1 MSKTYNNDIQNLT
14 PREHLLLRPTMYI
27 GSIDENETQEYL
39 EKDDKVQLCTV
50 SYIPALFKIINEII
64 DNSVDIAIK
73 TNFKGCNK
81 VSVKITNEYVE
92 VQDNGPGI
100 PVKKI
105 LNKNTNVSEYMP
117 KTAWGS
123 MMSGSNFDTDANHVQ
138 AGMNGIGSYGTNVW
152 SKKFI
157 GISDDGENRY
167 TVTFKDNAESCVQS
181 LDKSKEHGVYVK
193 FYPDLARFKIDKIS
207 EVYLDLVKQR
217 LTNLSLTYPLITFK
231 FNGKTLKTN
240 TFKKYVQKFSDN
252 FEILEGE
259 NFSYAF
265 LPNDND
271 EFRFY
276 SYVNGLSIKDGGTHL
291 DVVVNNIVSRIR
303 EKLEKKFK
311 GIKPADIK
319 NKFMVVS
326 FLRNFPNPKFN
337 SQTKEKITNSS
348 AEVNSYLG
356 EVDYDTISKKILKN
370 DVMINLITEIYKIK
384 EEFKRRQEMKG
395 LEKPKKIKD
404 EKYTPPIGNNDVL
417 IITEGYSAFSGIS
430 KILGRDGIG
439 YYELRGKPLNAY
451 SSSQQKFTA
460 NKELSTLYQII
471 KNCDYKKIVIASDAD
486 LDGFHIR
493 ALLCAFFIKYL
504 NEYLNKIGMLQTPV
518 VVISKGGKPVKWS
531 YSLNE
536 HFNLSSGETLDYK
549 KGLGS
554 WEPEDL
560 QYIISKDG
568 LDKMIDMIDFNGEI
582 GAKAI
587 DEWFGDSAEKRK
599 EHILNNNFSIAKV

>member
-1 MSKTYNNDIQNLT
+1 MTKIVNNDIQNLT

-39 EKDDKVQLCTV
+39 ERDDKVGLYTV

-73 TNFKGCNK
+73 TDFKGCNK
-81 VSVKITNEYVE
+81 VSVKITDEYVE

-105 LNKNTNVSEYMP
+105 LNKNTNQEEYMP

-123 MMSGSNFDTDANHVQ
+123 MMSGSNFDTNANHVQ

-152 SKKFI
+152 SKKFT
-157 GISDDGENRY
+157 GISDDGNKRF
-167 TVTFKDNAESCVQS
+167 TITFKNNAETFVQS
-181 LDKSKEHGVYVK
+181 LETSKEHGVYVK
-193 FYPDLARFKIDKIS
+193 FYPDLVRFKIDKIGEIYS
-207 EVYLDLVKQR
+207 DLVKQR

-240 TFKKYVQKFSDN
+240 TFKKYVQKFSN
-252 FEILEGE
+252 TFEILEGTDY
-259 NFSYAF
+259 SYAF

-291 DVVVNNIVSRIR
+291 DVVMNNIVARVR
-303 EKLEKKFK
+303 EKLEKKYK

-326 FLRNFPNPKFN
+326 FVRNFPNSKFN
-337 SQTKEKITNSS
+337 SQTKEKITNST
-348 AEVNSYLG
+348 AEVQNYLG
-356 EVDYDTISKKILKN
+356 DVDYDTIAKKILKN
-370 DVMINLITEIYKIK
+370 DVIINLITEIYKIK

-404 EKYTPPIGNNDVL
+404 EKYTPPIGENNVL
-417 IITEGYSAFSGIS
+417 ILTEGYSAFSGIS

-451 SSSQQKFTA
+451 ASSQQKFTA

-471 KNCDYKKIVIASDAD
+471 KNCNYKKIVIASDAD

-504 NEYLNKIGMLQTPV
+504 KEYLDKIGMLQTPV
-518 VVISKGGKPVKWS
+518 VVISKNGKPVKWS
-531 YSLNE
+531 YSLND
-536 HFNLSSGETLDYK
+536 HFNLAIGESLDYK

-554 WEPEDL
+554 WEAEDL
-560 QYIISKDG
+560 QYIINKDG
-568 LDKMIDMIDFNGEI
+568 LDKMIDMVDFNGEI
-582 GAKAI
+582 GVHSI
-587 DEWFGDSAEKRK
+587 DEWFGDNADCRK
-599 EHILNNNFSIAKV
+599 VHILNNSFSIAKV

>member
-1 MSKTYNNDIQNLT
+1 MTKVVNNDIQNLT

-39 EKDDKVQLCTV
+39 ERNDKIGLYTV

-73 TNFKGCNK
+73 TDFKGCNK
-81 VSVKITNEYVE
+81 VSVKITDDYVE

-105 LNKNTNVSEYMP
+105 LNKNTNQEEYMP

-152 SKKFI
+152 SKKFT
-157 GISDDGENRY
+157 GISDDGNKRF
-167 TVTFKDNAESCVQS
+167 TITFKNNASSFTQGIT
-181 LDKSKEHGVYVK
+181 DTKEHGVYVK
-193 FYPDLARFKIDKIS
+193 FYPDLERFKLTKITDIYV
-207 EVYLDLVKQR
+207 ELVKQR
-217 LTNLSLTYPLITFK
+217 LMNLSLTYPLITFK
-231 FNGKTLKTN
+231 FNGKSLKTN
-240 TFKKYVQKFSDN
+240 TFKKFVQKFDSN
-252 FEILEGE
+252 FEVLETE
-259 NFSYAF
+259 NYSYAF

-291 DVVVNNIVSRIR
+291 DLVVNNIVSRVR
-303 EKLEKKFK
+303 EKLEKKYK

-326 FLRNFPNPKFN
+326 FVKNFPNPKFN
-337 SQTKEKITNSS
+337 SQTKEKITNSVS
-348 AEVNSYLG
+348 EVSNYLG
-356 EVDYDTISKKILKN
+356 DIDYDGISKKILKN
-370 DVMINLITEIYKIK
+370 SQMIDLITEVYKIK

-404 EKYTPPIGNNDVL
+404 EKYTPPIGDNNL
-417 IITEGYSAFSGIS
+417 LLITEGYSAFSGLS

-439 YYELRGKPLNAY
+439 YYELKGKPLNAY
-451 SSSQQKFTA
+451 SSTQQKFTA

-471 KNCDYKKIVIASDAD
+471 KNCDYKKIVFATDSD
-486 LDGFHIR
+486 LDGTHIR
-493 ALLCAFFIKYL
+493 ALLAAFFVKYL
-504 NEYLNKIGMLQTPV
+504 HEYLDKVGVLQTPV
-518 VVISKGGKPVKWS
+518 VVITKNGKPVKWS

-536 HFNLSSGETLDYK
+536 QFELKTGECLDYK

-554 WEPEDL
+554 WESDDL
-560 QYIISKDG
+560 QYIISQDKF
-568 LDKMIDMIDFNGEI
+568 DKMIDMIDFNGDM
-582 GAKAI
+582 GLKSI
-587 DEWFGDSAEKRK
+587 DEWMGDDAEPRK
-599 EHILNNNFSIAKV
+599 AHILENHFSIAKI